1 MTSTN
6 GSPSSAPTRAQT
18 VALMPRRR
26 ILAVVVAALGVA
38 AVAFP
43 PNGGARA
50 AERSQEPKL
59 FEKEIT
65 IMAKLGYLL
74 SLPEGYGA
82 DPAKKWPLLVFLH
95 GAGESGSDLEKV
107 KIHGPPKLIAAGT
120 FDHPCIVVSP
130 QCPGRGWNA
139 DLVGALID
147 DICREYRVDEERIS
161 LTGLSMGGFGTWALA
176 AARPERFAA
185 IAPICGGGNPVDA
198 IKLRGLPMWVFHGEK
213 DTVVPLVASQA
224 MVKALEALGQKDNVK
239 FTIYP
244 DVGHDS
250 WTETYANPEFYTW
263 LFAQK
268 RPAAQGK

>member
-1 MTSTN
+1 M
-6 GSPSSAPTRAQT
+6 SAPCLSLSWSA
-18 VALMPRRR
+18 VA
-26 ILAVVVAALGVA
+26 LAVVVAMVLPTG
-38 AVAFP
+38 AV
-43 PNGGARA
+43 GA
-50 AERSQEPKL
+50 AERGQEPKL

-65 IMAKLGYLL
+65 IKAKLGYLL
-74 SLPEGYGA
+74 SLPPGYEA
-82 DPAKKWPLLVFLH
+82 DATKKWPLIVFLH
-95 GAGESGSDLEKV
+95 GAGESGSDLDKV

-139 DLVGALID
+139 DMVGALVD
-147 DICREYRVDEERIS
+147 ELCREYRVDEDRVY

-198 IKLRGLPMWVFHGEK
+198 IKLRGLPIWVFHGEK

-224 MVKALEALGQKDNVK
+224 MVTALEALGQKDNVK

-244 DVGHDS
+244 GVGHDS
-250 WTETYANPEFYTW
+250 WTATYDDPEFYRW

-268 RPAAQGK
+268 RGAAGGK

>member
-1 MTSTN
+1 MRGVC
-6 GSPSSAPTRAQT
+6 GSRFPAPTLSRALLLLT
-18 VALMPRRR
+18 ATALPGMPLPGLQVYGRE
-26 ILAVVVAALGVA
+26 
-38 AVAFP
+38 
-43 PNGGARA
+43 ARA
-50 AERSQEPKL
+50 AERTQEPKL

-65 IMAKLGYLL
+65 VMAKLGYLL
-74 SLPEGYGA
+74 SLPPGYDA
-82 DPAKKWPLLVFLH
+82 DPAKKWPLMVFLH
-95 GAGESGSDLEKV
+95 GAGESGSDIEKV

-139 DLVGALID
+139 DLVAALID
-147 DICREYRVDEERIS
+147 DVCREQRVDEDRIY

-213 DTVVPLVASQA
+213 DTVVPLAASQV

-239 FTIYP
+239 FTVYP

-250 WTETYANPEFYTW
+250 WTATYENPEFYAW

-268 RPAAQGK
+268 RPAAAGK